1 MGDRW
6 TGLLHGLVGNKAA
19 PADVLLRL
27 LGHEDEWV
35 RRAVARRA
43 VLPQEVIEAVLVHP
57 DRNVRIAFAEN
68 AGADAEQRARLVDD
82 PAPGVHL
89 ALAMGPMSYR
99 QRVAPLPDRVYERLL
114 NHPKALVR
122 QELIAWGWT
131 PAHVLAGLADHE
143 EPLFRRAACQAWD
156 RLPDEARERLL
167 HDEDP
172 GVRQAAALQVCHE
185 DEERTTWLV
194 DRMEDAWRV
203 GEVLAKG
210 RLTRELAERVIAEG
224 EGLAAIAC
232 NPTLPRDL
240 VARLAVD
247 PDPRVRL
254 QVSARPELSESERA
268 AIDYTVGAE
277 DRLPV
282 LDWMWERCEDAAFLR
297 GCARSS
303 HTWLRRS
310 AAVCP
315 GLPSDAVELLAQD
328 EDFAVRLLLAEFHP
342 EPPPELLLD
351 LYLHGTHRAVGMLV
365 TRPGFPA
372 DGLAAR
378 LGDSPDPRGRRL
390 ALRDPG
396 LEPELLDRLS
406 RDPQT
411 CADAARDPRLPVA
424 RILELLAD
432 PDPDPEAAV
441 AARAAAANPALPAGD
456 MRRLLDRAGVPEI
469 PVNDRTIDC

>member
-1 MGDRW
+1 MGDQW
-6 TGLLHGLVGNKAA
+6 TELLYGLVGNTAA

-27 LGHEDEWV
+27 LGHEDEWL

-57 DRNVRIAFAEN
+57 DRHVRMALAEN
-68 AGADAEQRARLVDD
+68 GGIDPGQRARLVDD
-82 PAPGVHL
+82 PAPAVHL
-89 ALAMGPMSYR
+89 ALAHGPLAYR
-99 QRVAPLPDRVYERLL
+99 RRTAPLPDWAYERLL
-114 NHPKALVR
+114 AHPRGLVGH
-122 QELIAWGWT
+122 ELVVWGA
-131 PAHVLAGLADHE
+131 PPVHILAGLAHHE
-143 EPLFRRAACQAWD
+143 HPAFRKASCRVWD
-156 RLPDEARERLL
+156 RLSDEARERLL
-167 HDEDP
+167 HDEDQD
-172 GVRQAAALQVCHE
+172 VRLTAAQQVCHE

-194 DRMEDAWRV
+194 GRLGAGWQV
-203 GEVLAKG
+203 TEVLARG
-210 RLTRELAERVIAEG
+210 RLTRQLAERVVAEG
-224 EGLAAIAC
+224 EWLAAIAS
-232 NPTLPRDL
+232 NPSLPSDL

-254 QVSARPELSESERA
+254 QVSARPGLTESERA

-277 DRLPV
+277 DRLST
-282 LDWMWERCEDAAFLR
+282 LDWVWERREDVAFLR
-297 GCARSS
+297 RCARSA

-315 GLPSDAVELLAQD
+315 GLPADAVERLARD

-351 LYLHGTHRAVGMLV
+351 LYLNGTHRAVGMLV

-372 DGLAAR
+372 AGLAAR
-378 LGDSPDPRGRRL
+378 LGDSPDPSGRRL

-406 RDPQT
+406 RDPET
-411 CADAARDPRLPVA
+411 RAAAGRDPRLPVA
-424 RILELLAD
+424 RIRALLAD
-432 PDPDPEAAV
+432 PDQAA
-441 AARAAAANPALPAGD
+441 AAAAAANPALPAGD

>member
-57 DRNVRIAFAEN
+57 DRGVRAAFAEN
-68 AGADAEQRARLVDD
+68 AGADPDQRARLVDD

-89 ALAMGPMSYR
+89 ALAIGPMPYR
-99 QRVAPLPDRVYERLL
+99 QRVAPLPDWAYERLL

-122 QELIAWGWT
+122 QELVTWGGT

-143 EPLFRRAACQAWD
+143 EPLFRQAACRAWY
-156 RLPDEARERLL
+156 RLADEARERLL
-167 HDEDP
+167 DDEDP
-172 GVRQAAALQVCHE
+172 DVRQAAALRVCHE

-194 DRMEDAWRV
+194 DRLGEAWPV

-210 RLTRELAERVIAEG
+210 RLTRELAERVVAEG
-224 EGLAAIAC
+224 ERLAAIAG
-232 NPTLPRDL
+232 NPSLPRDL

-247 PDPRVRL
+247 PDPLVRL

-268 AIDYTVGAE
+268 AIDFTVGAE

-282 LDWMWERCEDAAFLR
+282 LDWVWERREDAAFLR
-297 GCARSS
+297 ECARSP

-315 GLPSDAVELLAQD
+315 GLPSDTVELLAQD

-372 DGLAAR
+372 AGLAAR
-378 LGDSPDPRGRRL
+378 FGDSPDPVSRRL

-396 LEPELLDRLS
+396 MEPELLDRLS

-411 CADAARDPRLPVA
+411 RAYAARDPRLPVA
-424 RILELLAD
+424 RIRELLAD
-432 PDPDPEAAV
+432 PDPEATAG
-441 AARAAAANPALPAGD
+441 AQAAAANPALPAED
-456 MRRLLDRAGVPEI
+456 MRRLLDRAGV
-469 PVNDRTIDC
+469 

>member
-6 TGLLHGLVGNKAA
+6 TGLLHALAGNKAA

-35 RRAVARRA
+35 RRAVAQRT
-43 VLPQEVIEAVLVHP
+43 VLPQDVIEAVLVHP
-57 DRNVRIAFAEN
+57 DRHVRMAFAEN
-68 AGADAEQRARLVDD
+68 GSVDPDQRARLVDD

-89 ALAMGPMSYR
+89 ALAHGPMAYR
-99 QRVAPLPDRVYERLL
+99 RRVAPLPDWAYKRLL
-114 NHPKALVR
+114 NHPRGLVR
-122 QELIAWGWT
+122 SELVSWGAP

-143 EPLFRRAACQAWD
+143 EPLFRQAACRAWD
-156 RLPDEARERLL
+156 RLADEARKRLL

-172 GVRQAAALQVCHE
+172 DVRQAAALQVCHE

-194 DRMEDAWRV
+194 GRLGDGWV
-203 GEVLAKG
+203 LEVLARG
-210 RLTRELAERVIAEG
+210 RLTRELAERVVAQG
-224 EGLAAIAC
+224 ERLAAIAG
-232 NPTLPRDL
+232 NPSLPPDL

-268 AIDYTVGAE
+268 AVDYTVGAE
-277 DRLPV
+277 DRLSTLGWV
-282 LDWMWERCEDAAFLR
+282 WERREDAEFLR
-297 GCARSS
+297 RCATSA

-315 GLPSDAVELLAQD
+315 GLPADAVELLAQD
-328 EDFAVRLLLAEFHP
+328 DDFAVRLLLAEFHP

-351 LYLHGTHRAVGMLV
+351 LYLNGTHRAVGMLV

-372 DGLAAR
+372 AGLAER
-378 LGDSPDPRGRRL
+378 LGDSPDPRARRL

-396 LEPELLDRLS
+396 LKPELLDRLS
-406 RDPQT
+406 RDSRT
-411 CADAARDPRLPVA
+411 RHAAAGDPRLPVA
-424 RILELLAD
+424 RIRELLAD
-432 PDPDPEAAV
+432 PDTAG
-441 AARAAAANPALPAGD
+441 AAAANPALPPED

-469 PVNDRTIDC
+469 RVNDRTSGC

>member
-1 MGDRW
+1 MGDQW
-6 TGLLHGLVGNKAA
+6 TGLLHGLASNEAA

-27 LGHEDEWV
+27 LGHEDEWL
-35 RRAVARRA
+35 RRAVAKRA

-57 DRNVRIAFAEN
+57 DRHVRMALAEN
-68 AGADAEQRARLVDD
+68 GSVDPGQRARLVDD
-82 PAPGVHL
+82 PAPSVHL
-89 ALAMGPMSYR
+89 TLAHGPLAYR
-99 QRVAPLPDRVYERLL
+99 RRVAPLPDRAYERLL
-114 NHPKALVR
+114 AHPRGLVGH
-122 QELIAWGWT
+122 ELVVWGAP
-131 PAHVLAGLADHE
+131 PAHILAGLAHHGH
-143 EPLFRRAACQAWD
+143 PAFRSAACRVWD
-156 RLPDEARERLL
+156 RLADEARERLL

-172 GVRQAAALQVCHE
+172 DVRQAAALQVCHE
-185 DEERTTWLV
+185 DEERTTWLAGRLGDGWPGV
-194 DRMEDAWRV
+194 S
-203 GEVLAKG
+203 EVLARG
-210 RLTRELAERVIAEG
+210 RLTRELAERVVAEG
-224 EGLAAIAC
+224 ERLAAIAG
-232 NPTLPRDL
+232 NPSLPSDL

-254 QVSARPELSESERA
+254 QVSARPELSESQRA

-277 DRLPV
+277 DRLST
-282 LDWMWERCEDAAFLR
+282 LDWVWERREDAAFLR
-297 GCARSS
+297 RCAQSA

-315 GLPSDAVELLAQD
+315 GLPADAVELLARD

-351 LYLHGTHRAVGMLV
+351 LYLNGTHRAVGMLV

-372 DGLAAR
+372 AGLAAR

-406 RDPQT
+406 RDPET
-411 CADAARDPRLPVA
+411 RADAGRDPRLPVA
-424 RILELLAD
+424 RIRALLAD
-432 PDPDPEAAV
+432 PDRDAA
-441 AARAAAANPALPAGD
+441 AAAAANPALPAGD

>member
-6 TGLLHGLVGNKAA
+6 AGLLHGLAVNEAA

-27 LGHEDEWV
+27 LGHEDERV

-57 DRNVRIAFAEN
+57 DRDVRATFAEN
-68 AGADAEQRARLVDD
+68 GSADPDQRARLVDD
-82 PAPGVHL
+82 PAPGVQLVL
-89 ALAMGPMSYR
+89 AHGPMTYR
-99 QRVAPLPDRVYERLL
+99 QRVAPLPDWAYERLL

-122 QELIAWGWT
+122 QELVTWGAT
-131 PAHVLAGLADHE
+131 PAHFLAGLADHG
-143 EPLFRRAACQAWD
+143 EPLFRRAACRAWD

-172 GVRQAAALQVCHE
+172 DVREAAALWACHE
-185 DEERTTWLV
+185 DEERTAWLV
-194 DRMEDAWRV
+194 DRLGEGWQV

-224 EGLAAIAC
+224 ERLAAIAG
-232 NPTLPRDL
+232 NPSLPRDL

-254 QVSARPELSESERA
+254 HVSARPELSESERA
-268 AIDYTVGAE
+268 AVDYTVGAE

-282 LDWMWERCEDAAFLR
+282 LDWVWERREDAALLR
-297 GCARSS
+297 ECARSP
-303 HTWLRRS
+303 HPWLRRS

-351 LYLHGTHRAVGMLV
+351 LYLHGTHRAVRMLV
-365 TRPGFPA
+365 IRPGFPA
-372 DGLAAR
+372 AGLAAR
-378 LGDSPDPRGRRL
+378 FGDSADPDRRCL
-390 ALRDPG
+390 ALRDPD

-406 RDPQT
+406 RDPET
-411 CADAARDPRLPVA
+411 RAYAARDPRLPVS
-424 RILELLAD
+424 RIRELLAD
-432 PDPDPEAAV
+432 ADPEAAT
-441 AARAAAANPALPAGD
+441 AARAAAANPALPAED
-456 MRRLLDRAGVPEI
+456 MRRLLVRAGVPEI
-469 PVNDRTIDC
+469 PVNDPTIDC

>member
-6 TGLLHGLVGNKAA
+6 TGLLHALVGNKAA

-57 DRNVRIAFAEN
+57 DRGVRATFAEN
-68 AGADAEQRARLVDD
+68 AGADPDQRARLVDD
-82 PAPGVHL
+82 PHPSVHL
-89 ALAMGPMSYR
+89 HLAMGPMPYR
-99 QRVAPLPDRVYERLL
+99 QRVAPLPDWAYERLL

-122 QELIAWGWT
+122 QELIAWGGT
-131 PAHVLAGLADHE
+131 PAHVLAGLADHG
-143 EPLFRRAACQAWD
+143 EPLFRRAACRAWD

-172 GVRQAAALQVCHE
+172 DVRHDAALQVCHE

-194 DRMEDAWRV
+194 DRPAGAWQL
-203 GEVLAKG
+203 GEVLARG

-224 EGLAAIAC
+224 ERLAAIAR
-232 NPTLPRDL
+232 NPSLPRDL

-247 PDPRVRL
+247 PDPLVRL

-277 DRLPV
+277 DRLSV
-282 LDWMWERCEDAAFLR
+282 LDWVWEGREDAVLLR
-297 GCARSS
+297 ECARSP

-310 AAVCP
+310 AAICP

-365 TRPGFPA
+365 VRPGFPA
-372 DGLAAR
+372 AGLAAR
-378 LGDSPDPRGRRL
+378 FGDSADPDRRRL

-406 RDPQT
+406 RDPET
-411 CADAARDPRLPVA
+411 RAYAARDARLPVT
-424 RILELLAD
+424 RIRELLAD
-432 PDPDPEAAV
+432 PDPEAMT
-441 AARAAAANPALPAGD
+441 AALAAAANPALPADD
-456 MRRLLDRAGVPEI
+456 MRRLLDRAGA
-469 PVNDRTIDC
+469 

>member
-1 MGDRW
+1 MGDHW
-6 TGLLHGLVGNKAA
+6 TGLLHALVWNEAA

-57 DRNVRIAFAEN
+57 DRRVRGTFAEN
-68 AGADAEQRARLVDD
+68 GNADPGQRARLVDD
-82 PAPGVHL
+82 PLPAVHL
-89 ALAMGPMSYR
+89 ALAHGPMAYR
-99 QRVAPLPDRVYERLL
+99 QPVAPLPDWAYERLL
-114 NHPKALVR
+114 NHPRGLVR
-122 QELIAWGWT
+122 SELVSWGAT
-131 PAHVLAGLADHE
+131 PAHILAGLADHE
-143 EPLFRRAACQAWD
+143 DPAFRQAACRAWD
-156 RLPDEARERLL
+156 RLADEARQRLL

-172 GVRQAAALQVCHE
+172 DVRQAAALHVCHE
-185 DEERTTWLV
+185 DEERTSLLV
-194 DRMEDAWRV
+194 GGLGGGWQL

-210 RLTRELAERVIAEG
+210 RLTRELAERLVEEG
-224 EGLAAIAC
+224 ERLAAIAS
-232 NPTLPRDL
+232 NPSLPPDL

-254 QVSARPELSESERA
+254 QVSARPELGEAERA
-268 AIDYTVGAE
+268 AVDYTVGAE
-277 DRLPV
+277 DRLPTLGWV
-282 LDWMWERCEDAAFLR
+282 WERREDAEFLR
-297 GCARSS
+297 TCARSP
-303 HTWLRRS
+303 HAWLRRS

-315 GLPSDAVELLAQD
+315 GLSADAVELLAQD
-328 EDFAVRLLLAEFHP
+328 DDFAVRLLLAEFHP

-372 DGLAAR
+372 AGLAAR
-378 LGDSPDPRGRRL
+378 LGDSPDPRARRL

-411 CADAARDPRLPVA
+411 RTQAGRDPRLPVA
-424 RILELLAD
+424 RIRELLAD
-432 PDPDPEAAV
+432 PDRDAA
-441 AARAAAANPALPAGD
+441 AAAAANPALPAGD

-469 PVNDRTIDC
+469 PVNDRTIGC

>member
-1 MGDRW
+1 MGDQW
-6 TGLLHGLVGNKAA
+6 TGLLGALAWNRAA

-35 RRAVARRA
+35 RRAVAQRG

-57 DRNVRIAFAEN
+57 DRRVRIAFAGNGN
-68 AGADAEQRARLVDD
+68 ADPDQRARLLDD
-82 PAPGVHL
+82 PDPALHL
-89 ALAMGPMSYR
+89 TLAQGPTAYR
-99 QRVAPLPDRVYERLL
+99 RSVPPLPDRAYERLL
-114 NHPKALVR
+114 DHPKALVR
-122 QELIAWGWT
+122 SELVTWGRP

-143 EPLFRRAACQAWD
+143 DPMYRQAACRAWD
-156 RLPDEARERLL
+156 RLADGTRERLL

-172 GVRQAAALQVCHE
+172 DVRQAAALRVCHE

-194 DRMEDAWRV
+194 GRLGDGWQV
-203 GEVLAKG
+203 GEVLASG
-210 RLTRELAERVIAEG
+210 RLTRELAERVVAEG
-224 EGLAAIAC
+224 ERLAAIAS
-232 NPTLPRDL
+232 NPSLPPDL

-277 DRLPV
+277 DRLPT
-282 LDWMWERCEDAAFLR
+282 LDWVWERREDAAFLR
-297 GCARSS
+297 RCARSP

-315 GLPSDAVELLAQD
+315 GLPADAVERLAQD

-351 LYLHGTHRAVGMLV
+351 LYLNGTHRAVGMLV
-365 TRPGFPA
+365 VRPGFPA
-372 DGLAAR
+372 AGLAAR
-378 LGDSPDPRGRRL
+378 LGDSPDPSARRL

-396 LEPELLDRLS
+396 LQPELLDRLG

-411 CADAARDPRLPVA
+411 RADAARDPRLPVA
-424 RILELLAD
+424 RIRELLAD
-432 PDPDPEAAV
+432 PDPEAAE
-441 AARAAAANPALPAGD
+441 AARAAAGNPALPAED
-456 MRRLLDRAGVPEI
+456 MRRMLDRAGVPEI
-469 PVNDRTIDC
+469 QVNDPTIDC

>member
-6 TGLLHGLVGNKAA
+6 TGLLQGLVGNKAA

-27 LGHEDEWV
+27 LGHEDERV

-57 DRNVRIAFAEN
+57 DRGVRATFAEN
-68 AGADAEQRARLVDD
+68 AGADPDQRARLVDD
-82 PAPGVHL
+82 PHPSVPLH
-89 ALAMGPMSYR
+89 LAMGPMAYR
-99 QRVAPLPDRVYERLL
+99 QRVAPLPDWAYERLL

-122 QELIAWGWT
+122 QELIAWGGT
-131 PAHVLAGLADHE
+131 PAHILAGLADHG
-143 EPLFRRAACQAWD
+143 EPLFRRAACRAWD

-172 GVRQAAALQVCHE
+172 DVRQAAALQACHE

-194 DRMEDAWRV
+194 DRPAGAWQL
-203 GEVLAKG
+203 GEVLARG

-224 EGLAAIAC
+224 ERLAAIAC
-232 NPTLPRDL
+232 NPSLPRDL

-247 PDPRVRL
+247 PDPLVRL
-254 QVSARPELSESERA
+254 HVSARPELSESERA

-282 LDWMWERCEDAAFLR
+282 LDWVWERREDAVLLR
-297 GCARSS
+297 ECARSP

-310 AAVCP
+310 AAICP

-365 TRPGFPA
+365 VRPGFPTA
-372 DGLAAR
+372 GLAAR
-378 LGDSPDPRGRRL
+378 FGDSADPDRRRL
-390 ALRDPG
+390 ALHDPG

-406 RDPQT
+406 RDPET
-411 CADAARDPRLPVA
+411 RAYAARDPRLPVT
-424 RILELLAD
+424 RIRELLAD
-432 PDPDPEAAV
+432 PDPEAMT
-441 AARAAAANPALPAGD
+441 AALAAAANPALPADD
-456 MRRLLDRAGVPEI
+456 MRRLLDRAGA
-469 PVNDRTIDC
+469 